1 MSHKN
6 KSLFIQKSTL
16 PGAGNGLFTKE
27 PIKKGTRVIQ
37 YVGKKTTWEKVS
49 NGRIFNAYV
58 FFISP
63 DLVIDARTNMN
74 SLGRFANDARGLQ
87 KIKGINN
94 NCIYTLEENK
104 VFIDAI
110 KNIPAGGEI
119 LVPYG
124 KEYWD
129 TIKENQQI
137 EGEEKIEKERVNTS
151 NEKVTSKNK

>member
-27 PIKKGTRVIQ
+27 AIKKGTRIIE
-37 YVGKKTTWEKVS
+37 YVGKKTTWQKVS

-63 DLVIDARTNMN
+63 DLVIDARTRMN
-74 SLGRFANDARGLQ
+74 SLGRYANDARGLQ
-87 KIKGINN
+87 KVKGINN
-94 NCIYTLEENK
+94 NCIYTLEDDK
-104 VFIDAI
+104 VYVDAI

-119 LVPYG
+119 FVPYG

-129 TIKENQQI
+129 TIKENRQI
-137 EGEEKIEKERVNTS
+137 EEEEKVEKEKVIAS
-151 NEKVTSKNK
+151 KEKVT